1 LVGRGVKALGQS
13 FGSEVSVSGERLLF
27 FSPYGLEGAGSD
39 GFFFLATRG
48 VAGWSA
54 ENVVPLQSVSNN
66 AAGCPSAYVPLRTPE
81 LTDWVLADGYGQGD
95 RVEGWEGEAVKEI
108 YCGSD
113 EPLLVEGEPQGFQN
127 LFLHDAGAGFQAGS
141 YQLIDALGAAPGGA
155 AVSDAWAQGASE
167 DLSRVVFSEAALL
180 TPEAPAITPSNN
192 SGDDEGPSEDLY
204 VWSAGTVRL
213 VTVLPGGAP
222 VAGSLANGDV
232 PHVFGALGGVGS
244 ATFTHAVSSDGE
256 RVAFSADG
264 NLYVRENP
272 EQPREEECA
281 TSASACTVQLDAS
294 QGGSQAGGGHFQWA
308 SSDGARVFFT
318 DEEKLTGDSTAAS
331 GEPDLYEY
339 DFGAPVGERLTD
351 LTVETTGVEAS
362 PGEHANVQGVSG
374 VSEDGSV
381 VYFVADGALAEH
393 ATPQTCSGSDPGEG
407 CNLYVDHYE
416 DGAWTTTFVATLGA
430 SDSDDWESPPQ
441 WITSRVSPDGA
452 FIAFDS
458 LSELTGYHNQGPCV
472 STGST
477 MVTGACQEIFLY
489 DSSDQK
495 LSCASCSPTGA
506 PATAPARIGPPIST
520 DGTMNEYAVGYL
532 QRFLSDS
539 GQVFFNTVDRLL
551 PGDTNGLSN
560 VYEYE
565 NGQLY
570 LLSNGS
576 GTANS
581 YFSEASANGENV
593 FLLTSELL
601 NDTNGD
607 ISLFDARVNGGYPEP
622 PTPPPPCNENNCRGA
637 GTGSPSSLSPGS
649 AAFTGPDDLVSQ
661 QTVQQGVLAAQV
673 KIKPSPTR
681 AQKLASALASC
692 RKRYR
697 HAKGRRVSCERLA
710 RKRYGPVVKKNK
722 GKPASAS
729 EGSGR

>member
-1 LVGRGVKALGQS
+1 M
-13 FGSEVSVSGERLLF
+13 SGERLLF

-54 ENVVPLQSVSNN
+54 ENVVPSQSVSNN
-66 AAGCPSAYVPLRTPE
+66 TAGCPSAYVPLRTPE

-95 RVEGWEGEAVKEI
+95 RVEGWEGKAIKED

-127 LFLHDAGAGFQAGS
+127 LFVHDAGAGFQAGS
-141 YQLIDALGAAPGGA
+141 YQLIDTLGAAPGGS
-155 AVSDAWAQGASE
+155 AVNDAWAQGASE
-167 DLSRVVFSEAALL
+167 DLSRVVFSESALL
-180 TPEAPAITPSNN
+180 TPEAPAITPSDD
-192 SGDDEGPSEDLY
+192 SGEDTGPSEDLY

-213 VTVLPGGAP
+213 VTVLPGGVP

-232 PHVFGALGGVGS
+232 PHVVSTPAGVGS

-281 TSASACTVQLDAS
+281 TAASACTVQLDAS
-294 QGGSQAGGGHFQWA
+294 QGGPQAGGGHFQWA
-308 SSDGARVFFT
+308 SSDGSRVFFT
-318 DEEKLTGDSTAAS
+318 DEQELTADSTAGA
-331 GEPDLYEY
+331 GKPDLYEY
-339 DFGAPVGERLTD
+339 DFQAPVGERLTD

-381 VYFVADGALAEH
+381 VYFVADGVLTGTQANSQGALAQPEK
-393 ATPQTCSGSDPGEG
+393 P
-407 CNLYVDHYE
+407 NLYVRQG
-416 DGAWTTTFVATLGA
+416 GATTFVATLGA

-441 WITSRVSPDGA
+441 YITARVSPDGT

-472 STGST
+472 YTGST
-477 MVTGACQEIFLY
+477 LVTGACQEIFLY

-495 LSCASCSPTGA
+495 LSCASCSPAGA
-506 PATAPARIGPPIST
+506 PPTAPARIGPPIST

-601 NDTNGD
+601 TDTNGD

-661 QTVQQGVLAAQV
+661 QTVQQGVLGAQV
-673 KIKPSPTR
+673 KTKPSPTR

-710 RKRYGPVVKKNK
+710 RKRYGPVVKKKK